1 MQAKEVEIK
10 LDGYWPD
17 YVFDKNYD
25 LMPINDLEKY
35 LKKNKHLPDVPSSNE
50 VIKKGINV
58 GKMDATLLKKI
69 EEQTLYIIDLQKQI
83 NEMQKDIDLLKK
95 K

>member
-1 MQAKEVEIK
+1 MIV
-10 LDGYWPD
+10 
-17 YVFDKNYD
+17 
-25 LMPINDLEKY
+25 MPINHLEKY

-83 NEMQKDIDLLKK
+83 NEMQKNIDL
-95 K
+95 